1 TNKWYL
7 TSQMDNQESKQMSNQ
22 ESTQMSSRRA
32 SSQLV
37 SSLNLGEGSIHTWR
51 PEAGSYIANLI
62 AMNTMFSPS
71 LYDRHG
77 STIVD
82 PTTGQLSETTM
93 WIRTVGGHNEHNLA
107 DRQLKTTA
115 NRMVYQIG
123 GDILKTNFTD
133 HDGLHVGIMGAY
145 GYQDS
150 KTHNKYTSY
159 SSRGTVSGYTA
170 GLYSSWF

>member
-1 TNKWYL
+1 
-7 TSQMDNQESKQMSNQ
+7 
-22 ESTQMSSRRA
+22 
-32 SSQLV
+32 
-37 SSLNLGEGSIHTWR
+37 
-51 PEAGSYIANLI
+51 
-62 AMNTMFSPS
+62 
-71 LYDRHG
+71 HG

-170 GLYSSWF
+170 GLYSSWFQNEKERTGLYMDAWLQYGW